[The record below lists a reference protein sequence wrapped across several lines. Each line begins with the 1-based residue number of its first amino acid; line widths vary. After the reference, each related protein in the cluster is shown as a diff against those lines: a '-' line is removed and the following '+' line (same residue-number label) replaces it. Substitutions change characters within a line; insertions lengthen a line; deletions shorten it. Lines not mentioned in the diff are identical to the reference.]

1 MTRTGIILTTSTVV
15 VGVTLTAFIDMP
27 KKLIWN
33 ASASTPVGL
42 YVITPIDRFT
52 VGDLVAV
59 DPPEILAHFLAERH
73 YLPRGVPLLK
83 HIAALP
89 GQRVCRIGRRVIV
102 DGVTAGEARDRD
114 RLGRSL
120 PDWQGCRRVA
130 DDELFLMNETV
141 RDSLDGRYFGPMP
154 SSSIIG
160 RAHPLW
166 TDDNGDGRFA
176 LRADSSAAFSPTTQP
191 STKESTP

>member
-1 MTRTGIILTTSTVV
+1 MTRTGIILTTSAAV

-33 ASASTPVGL
+33 ASASTPIGL
-42 YVITPIDRFT
+42 YAITPIDTFD

-59 DPPEILAHFLAERH
+59 NPPETLANFLAERH
-73 YLPRGVPLLK
+73 YLPRGIPLLK

-89 GQRVCRIGRRVIV
+89 GQRICRIWHRIIV
-102 DGVTAGEARDRD
+102 DGVTVGSARDRD

-120 PDWQGCRRVA
+120 PDWQGCRHVA
-130 DDELFLMNETV
+130 DDELFLMNEAV
-141 RDSLDGRYFGPMP
+141 RDSLDGRYFGPIP
-154 SSSIIG
+154 FSSIIG

-176 LRADSSAAFSPTTQP
+176 LRAASSAAFRSTTQP
-191 STKESTP
+191 STQESTP

>member
-1 MTRTGIILTTSTVV
+1 MTRTGIILTTSAAV

-33 ASASTPVGL
+33 ASASTSIGF
-42 YVITPIDRFT
+42 YAITPIDTFD

-59 DPPEILAHFLAERH
+59 DPPETLAHFLAERH

-89 GQRVCRIGRRVIV
+89 GQRVCRIGHRIII
-102 DGVTAGEARDRD
+102 DGVTVGEAHDRD

-130 DDELFLMNETV
+130 DDELFLMNKTV
-141 RDSLDGRYFGPMP
+141 RDSLDGRYFGPIP

-160 RAHPLW
+160 HAHPLW
-166 TDDNGDGRFA
+166 TDVSGDERSASRVDRAAA
-176 LRADSSAAFSPTTQP
+176 LRPNTQP
-191 STKESTP
+191 PTQESIP

>member
-1 MTRTGIILTTSTVV
+1 MTRTGIILTTSAAV

-33 ASASTPVGL
+33 ASASTPIGL
-42 YVITPIDRFT
+42 YAITPVDTFG

-59 DPPEILAHFLAERH
+59 NPPETLAHFLAERH

-89 GQRVCRIGRRVIV
+89 EQRVCRIGRRVIV
-102 DGVTAGEARDRD
+102 DGVAVGQARERD

-120 PDWQGCRRVA
+120 PDWQGCRRIA
-130 DDELFLMNETV
+130 DDEVFLMNETV

-166 TDDNGDGRFA
+166 TENKSSGRFTW
-176 LRADSSAAFSPTTQP
+176 RANRAAAFSSTTQP
-191 STKESTP
+191 LTQESTP